1 VAFLPR
7 HGSNHG
13 VSPTDLP
20 YRANMYALKKAGVTH
35 IFASNAVEP
44 ESGTGARHARRSRSD
59 LRPDEAPRPLLYGDG
74 VVVHQ
79 PFADPYSPELVDHL
93 TEAAESAVGG
103 DGEGDTADD
112 TNVVKGGTY
121 VCIEG
126 PQYSTRAESEFYKSQ
141 GWDLVGMTAIPEAKL
156 AREAE
161 IAYATIAGVTDYD
174 VWKADSEVTLAEVL
188 ENAEQNQKAIK
199 AAVEEAVR
207 TLRTAWSATPT
218 HRSKAPSTRLL
229 KRSRGHPR
237 ARRAAAGRLLIN
249 RPRGVEHLERL
260 EHPQTSER
268 QRDGN
273 TIIPIHRPYSP
284 MSLSLDADQL
294 DRYSRHVIMD
304 EVGPE
309 GQKRLLDGRALVVGA
324 GGLGAPVIQYLAAAG
339 VGTIRDRRRRRGRAL
354 EPPAAGDPRRRRRGR
369 AEGRVG
375 GAVRRPAQSRHRRGD
390 VRDAARRGERPRPAR
405 RLRPRRRLRGQL
417 PDSIRCQRRRPD
429 RGASRGPRRDLHK
442 FEGQATTLVPDG
454 PCYRCLFPEA
464 PEPGTV
470 PDCATTGVLG
480 VLPGTVGCIQATEAI
495 KLLLDTGE
503 TLDGRVL
510 FYDAMDMTFE
520 SVPYR
525 RNPDCPV
532 CGDDGIETIE
542 GIDYSGGCRVDAD

>member
-1 VAFLPR
+1 MSTIGFIGGSGIYEALPLNDVREVEYDTPYGEPSDAITIGEFGDTGKEVAFLPR

-20 YRANMYALKKAGVTH
+20 YRANMYALKKGGRHAHLRVERGG
-35 IFASNAVEP
+35 EP

-207 TLRTAWSATPT
+207 TL
-218 HRSKAPSTRLL
+218 
-229 KRSRGHPR
+229 
-237 ARRAAAGRLLIN
+237 
-249 RPRGVEHLERL
+249 
-260 EHPQTSER
+260 
-268 QRDGN
+268 
-273 TIIPIHRPYSP
+273 
-284 MSLSLDADQL
+284 
-294 DRYSRHVIMD
+294 
-304 EVGPE
+304 
-309 GQKRLLDGRALVVGA
+309 
-324 GGLGAPVIQYLAAAG
+324 
-339 VGTIRDRRRRRGRAL
+339 
-354 EPPAAGDPRRRRRGR
+354 
-369 AEGRVG
+369 
-375 GAVRRPAQSRHRRGD
+375 
-390 VRDAARRGERPRPAR
+390 
-405 RLRPRRRLRGQL
+405 
-417 PDSIRCQRRRPD
+417 
-429 RGASRGPRRDLHK
+429 
-442 FEGQATTLVPDG
+442 PDG
-454 PCYRCLFPEA
+454 LECDAHTSLE
-464 PEPGTV
+464 GTV
-470 PDCATTGVLG
+470 NTP
-480 VLPGTVGCIQATEAI
+480 TEAI
-495 KLLLDTGE
+495 PEDTRERVEPLL
-503 TLDGRVL
+503 
-510 FYDAMDMTFE
+510 
-520 SVPYR
+520 
-525 RNPDCPV
+525 
-532 CGDDGIETIE
+532 GD
-542 GIDYSGGCRVDAD
+542 YL